1 MTVGCC
7 SLKFFLHGN
16 RSLKGKRR
24 VIKSMRDR
32 IKNKFNVAIAEVG
45 DQDEWQK
52 IHLGIA
58 AVSSDSQY
66 VDGLMNQVVD
76 FIDNLHLAEM
86 TDCKI
91 ELIKMGTRNL

>member
-1 MTVGCC
+1 MTLGCC

-32 IKNKFNVAIAEVG
+32 IKNKFNVSIAEVG
-45 DQDEWQK
+45 DQDDWQK

-66 VDGLMNQVVD
+66 VEGQMNQIVD
-76 FIDNLHLAEM
+76 FIDHLHLAEM
-86 TDCKI
+86 TDYKI
-91 ELIKMGTRNL
+91 ELIKMGAGNL

>member
-1 MTVGCC
+1 
-7 SLKFFLHGN
+7 
-16 RSLKGKRR
+16 
-24 VIKSMRDR
+24 MRDR
-32 IKNKFNVAIAEVG
+32 IKNKFNVSIAEVG
-45 DQDEWQK
+45 DQDDWQK

-76 FIDNLHLAEM
+76 FIDNLHLAKM

-91 ELIKMGTRNL
+91 ELITMGTGSL

>member
-1 MTVGCC
+1 
-7 SLKFFLHGN
+7 
-16 RSLKGKRR
+16 
-24 VIKSMRDR
+24 MRDR
-32 IKNKFNVAIAEVG
+32 IKNKFNVSIAEVG
-45 DQDEWQK
+45 DQDNWQK

-76 FIDNLHLAEM
+76 FLDNLHLAEM

-91 ELIKMGTRNL
+91 ELITMGTGSL